1 MIDTPELVNSPAQ
14 RIAFVHLTIPRSE
27 IRHVM
32 GPGLQEVI
40 AAVAAAGQRPAGPW
54 FTHHLK
60 MDPAVFDFR
69 ICVPVATTIAPS
81 GRVQPGEL
89 PARARVAR
97 TVYRGP
103 YEGLPGAW
111 GEFEKWIAAN
121 GHTSAADLWEVY
133 AAGPESGPDPSQWQ
147 TELNRPLVE

>member
-1 MIDTPELVNSPAQ
+1 MIETPRIVMSLAQ
-14 RIAFVHLTIPRSE
+14 PMAFIHLTVPRDQ

-32 GPGLQEVI
+32 GPGVKEVM
-40 AAVAAAGQRPAGPW
+40 AAVAAAGQKPVGPW

-69 ICVPVATTIAPS
+69 ICVPVATAILPV

-89 PARARVAR
+89 TPRKVAR

-121 GHTSAADLWEVY
+121 EHKTAADLWEVY
-133 AAGPESGPDPSQWQ
+133 AVGPESGPDSSAWR
-147 TELNRPLVE
+147 TELNRPLID